1 MFIMRLSISYIFLSL
16 AAGALAKKLVIPLK
30 KLNKFGVE
38 NLGDF
43 VSQSEILAQKYLSKP
58 GASADSQS
66 ISHFALGSNGKAP
79 FGLPISNY
87 LNAQYYGEIQIGSPP
102 QSFLV
107 VFDTGS
113 SNLWVPS
120 KSCSSIACY
129 FHSKYDNSVS
139 QTYKQNGTDFEIR
152 YGSGSIKGFVSNDL
166 LNVGGVDIPGQDFAE
181 ATEEPGLAFIFGKF
195 DGIFGLGYDNIAVNK
210 IVPPFYSM
218 INNNLVDSPVF
229 SFYLNDN
236 NNLGSGKESELIFGG
251 YNSDL
256 FTGDI
261 HYAKVRRRGYWE
273 VDLEEIRFGSDK
285 VKLYNTGAAIDTGTS
300 LIACP
305 SVIAD
310 MINEK
315 IGATKNFAGQYMVDC
330 AKVPSLPDFS
340 MTFAGKEFVLK
351 ASDYILNVQGQCMSG
366 FMGLDIPEPLG
377 PIWVVGDVFLRRFYT
392 IYDMGNDRVGFA
404 NSI

>member
-1 MFIMRLSISYIFLSL
+1 MKISCPLLLLSL
-16 AAGALAKKLVIPLK
+16 ASCLSAKPLSIPLK
-30 KLNKFGVE
+30 KFQKNNSELLN
-38 NLGDF
+38 DF
-43 VSQSEILAQKYLSKP
+43 VHQSNALAQKYLP
-58 GASADSQS
+58 RGRIPLNEDSVS
-66 ISHFALGSNGKAP
+66 PFALDAEGKANY
-79 FGLPISNY
+79 GVPISNY
-87 LNAQYYGEIQIGSPP
+87 MNAQYYGEVQLGSPP
-102 QSFLV
+102 QSFMV

-139 QTYKQNGTDFEIR
+139 STYKANGTDFEIR
-152 YGSGSIKGFVSNDL
+152 YGSGSIKGFVSNDVM
-166 LNVGGVDIPGQDFAE
+166 NVGGLVIPSQDFAE

-195 DGIFGLGYDNIAVNK
+195 DGIFGLGYDTISVNK
-210 IVPPFYSM
+210 VVPPFYNM
-218 INNNLVDSPVF
+218 LNNNLLDSPVF

-236 NNLGSGKESELIFGG
+236 NDLSSGHESELVFGG
-251 YNSDL
+251 INTNL

-273 VDLEEIRFGSDK
+273 VDLEKIRFGNDT
-285 VKLYNTGAAIDTGTS
+285 VELFGTGAAIDTGTS

-305 SVIAD
+305 TMVAD

-330 AKVPSLPDFS
+330 STIPSLPDFS
-340 MTFAGKEFVLK
+340 MYFGGKEFVLK

-404 NSI
+404 NSV